1 MGEKITLKDIAAK
14 SGYSLRTVKKVMSG
28 DRSVREETRN
38 HILETGRQLGY
49 RKNMVASV
57 LGTNKEVRIG
67 IVLGDY
73 KYFFPEAR
81 VGFQTCWKAAWRDLK
96 VELEFYTP
104 KERGWRPTAEVL
116 DELTGKDDIDA
127 VIVQGNNQGNLDPY
141 IDRLAEC
148 GKTVCTFGVDAPG
161 SRRLFYVGPREYNGG
176 RIAAQIVTALV
187 NREKEICV
195 IRHMLEGSENSR
207 RIAGIMDYM
216 KENYPMLPIHCV
228 EVEDGKDAYHRKA
241 RELMANPDVA
251 AIIGTNA
258 DCYILGEEAKKAGR
272 KDIITLGFD
281 LNEGTERLM
290 KEGYFSVILDQATE
304 RQAYTALDSLC
315 GYLLYQKETRNIYT
329 DVMIV
334 TGEVLRYRESGSES
348 QT

>member
-1 MGEKITLKDIAAK
+1 MRQDGLH
-14 SGYSLRTVKKVMSG
+14 LRC
-28 DRSVREETRN
+28 RR
-38 HILETGRQLGY
+38 
-49 RKNMVASV
+49 
-57 LGTNKEVRIG
+57 
-67 IVLGDY
+67 
-73 KYFFPEAR
+73 AR
-81 VGFQTCWKAAWRDLK
+81 
-96 VELEFYTP
+96 
-104 KERGWRPTAEVL
+104 
-116 DELTGKDDIDA
+116 
-127 VIVQGNNQGNLDPY
+127 
-141 IDRLAEC
+141 
-148 GKTVCTFGVDAPG
+148 G

-241 RELMANPDVA
+241 RELMENPDVA

-258 DCYILGEEAKKAGR
+258 DCYILGRGSEEGR
-272 KDIITLGFD
+272 TEGHHYPGFD

-304 RQAYTALDSLC
+304 PPGYTALDSC
-315 GYLLYQKETRNIYT
+315 ADICSIRRRPEIF
-329 DVMIV
+329 I
-334 TGEVLRYRESGSES
+334 
-348 QT
+348 QTL

>member
-104 KERGWRPTAEVL
+104 KERVSKLINLES
-116 DELTGKDDIDA
+116 A
-127 VIVQGNNQGNLDPY
+127 V
-141 IDRLAEC
+141 
-148 GKTVCTFGVDAPG
+148 
-161 SRRLFYVGPREYNGG
+161 
-176 RIAAQIVTALV
+176 
-187 NREKEICV
+187 
-195 IRHMLEGSENSR
+195 
-207 RIAGIMDYM
+207 
-216 KENYPMLPIHCV
+216 
-228 EVEDGKDAYHRKA
+228 
-241 RELMANPDVA
+241 
-251 AIIGTNA
+251 
-258 DCYILGEEAKKAGR
+258 
-272 KDIITLGFD
+272 
-281 LNEGTERLM
+281 
-290 KEGYFSVILDQATE
+290 
-304 RQAYTALDSLC
+304 
-315 GYLLYQKETRNIYT
+315 
-329 DVMIV
+329 
-334 TGEVLRYRESGSES
+334 
-348 QT
+348 